1 MLINSLLTFLFIG
14 FHHFPVLRAS
24 SFVGPSKNEYYA
36 CLPLTS
42 RKISKQSLKRE
53 SSIPTQY
60 SKFFQNSHSVICS
73 AATFLEILEKWL
85 TRKKSEFAEPLFYTF
100 LEKRLQIKCSSE
112 PSLPIYLYL
121 TAYKYQSYLLA
132 FRIFDETQIPFSS

>member
-1 MLINSLLTFLFIG
+1 MDV
-14 FHHFPVLRAS
+14 PLRKVVDQTKTW
-24 SFVGPSKNEYYA
+24 FYTVNP
-36 CLPLTS
+36 P
-42 RKISKQSLKRE
+42 
-53 SSIPTQY
+53 
-60 SKFFQNSHSVICS
+60 FFR
-73 AATFLEILEKWL
+73 LEKSGWPEK
-85 TRKKSEFAEPLFYTF
+85 KKSEFAEPLFYTF